1 RARAKPRSI
10 SATSRWTSAK
20 RAVDSQRRLTASM
33 LTRTLDHAAGL
44 QSGGFFLADKST
56 KVSRSGDRAPFLTAG
71 TSFVRRS
78 FGLLPH
84 VVFFR
89 GRPPASASTFAPGRQ
104 HRKPVRSAYLE
115 QSERAGIFTQRPRA
129 RASPGAIRERRSAS
143 VTVAVASATTTI
155 TPAATAIA
163 AATAGTRLARPR
175 FVHGQPPP
183 VVILI
188 VKTANRLL
196 RLGIGVHL
204 DKTEALA
211 ASRVTVGDDLSTLDR
226 SELREELLKIR
237 TADLVGQVPDVQFLT
252 HHQSP
257 ERNQQRPTV
266 AFPGREER
274 DRVKTQ
280 RAESGRATEE
290 AREDSRKDR
299 HRELDSFPT
308 KDELYDTAERPID
321 RFSFFHKICKF

>member
-1 RARAKPRSI
+1 MPPDPSP
-10 SATSRWTSAK
+10 
-20 RAVDSQRRLTASM
+20 
-33 LTRTLDHAAGL
+33 AA
-44 QSGGFFLADKST
+44 FLADKST

-89 GRPPASASTFAPGRQ
+89 GRPPAGASTFAPGRQ
-104 HRKPVRSAYLE
+104 HRKPVRSADLE
-115 QSERAGIFTQRPRA
+115 QSERAGILTQRPRA

-143 VTVAVASATTTI
+143 VTVAVAVASAATTI

-257 ERNQQRPTV
+257 ERNQRRPTV

-280 RAESGRATEE
+280 RAEGRQRR
-290 AREDSRKDR
+290 REKIPERIDIANSTR
-299 HRELDSFPT
+299 SQPIVNYTTQPT
-308 KDELYDTAERPID
+308 GR
-321 RFSFFHKICKF
+321 

>member
-1 RARAKPRSI
+1 MPKSI

-20 RAVDSQRRLTASM
+20 RAVDSHRRLTAST

-104 HRKPVRSAYLE
+104 HRKPVRSADLE
-115 QSERAGIFTQRPRA
+115 QSERAGILTQRPRA

-143 VTVAVASATTTI
+143 VTVAVAVASATTTTTI

-226 SELREELLKIR
+226 SELRKELLKIR
-237 TADLVGQVPDVQFLT
+237 TADLVGQVPDIAQD
-252 HHQSP
+252 P
-257 ERNQQRPTV
+257 N
-266 AFPGREER
+266 
-274 DRVKTQ
+274 
-280 RAESGRATEE
+280 
-290 AREDSRKDR
+290 
-299 HRELDSFPT
+299 
-308 KDELYDTAERPID
+308 
-321 RFSFFHKICKF
+321 C

>member
-1 RARAKPRSI
+1 MPPDASPAAFFDRRVHQSQQIGGQSSLPDTRSELCPPI
-10 SATSRWTSAK
+10 FRPAC
-20 RAVDSQRRLTASM
+20 RRSCF
-33 LTRTLDHAAGL
+33 
-44 QSGGFFLADKST
+44 SGGGSQQAQVVLRMPVST
-56 KVSRSGDRAPFLTAG
+56 ESPFGMPGSSSPNEPGFLTE
-71 TSFVRRS
+71 
-78 FGLLPH
+78 
-84 VVFFR
+84 
-89 GRPPASASTFAPGRQ
+89 RPPAW
-104 HRKPVRSAYLE
+104 
-115 QSERAGIFTQRPRA
+115 
-129 RASPGAIRERRSAS
+129 ASPGAIWERGNAS
-143 VTVAVASATTTI
+143 VTVASAT
-155 TPAATAIA
+155 TAIA
-163 AATAGTRLARPR
+163 AATAIAATTAGTRLAGPR
-175 FVHGQPPP
+175 FVHGQSPP

-257 ERNQQRPTV
+257 ERNQRRPTV

-280 RAESGRATEE
+280 RAEGRQRR
-290 AREDSRKDR
+290 REKIPERIDIANSTR
-299 HRELDSFPT
+299 SQPIMNYTTQPT
-308 KDELYDTAERPID
+308 GR
-321 RFSFFHKICKF
+321 